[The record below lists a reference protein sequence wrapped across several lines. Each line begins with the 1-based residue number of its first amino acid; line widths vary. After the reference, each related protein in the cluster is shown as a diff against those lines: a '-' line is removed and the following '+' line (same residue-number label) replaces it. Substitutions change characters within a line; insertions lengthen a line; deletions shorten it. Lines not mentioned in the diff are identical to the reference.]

1 MSVEKNQLTFRSEKA
16 YQLHLEQSWN
26 DDVEAL
32 LPQQGQNYFDQLTKR
47 LSRLLAAD
55 RVYVASFDLELSFGT
70 TISDFYEN
78 TLWDNYEFYVPNT
91 SLEEV
96 AKGKSFI
103 IADSL
108 NNSFPDDDALK
119 RYKAMIALPAL
130 DHDDNVI
137 GLIVALFENSF
148 PWVDAAKS
156 ILDFCMG
163 RIGAEMMS
171 FYKARQLNDMN
182 HQLLREL
189 ALSNQ
194 LKEELSRLAYIDRVT
209 GLPNRE
215 QFLVDV
221 KIYDDLSEY
230 WIAMFG
236 LDCFKPINESMG
248 IESGDALM
256 KEIGLR
262 ISSANLYETRLYKWT
277 GDEYLLFGRI
287 DKTFDEFKVM
297 SQCDELFKAPFDV
310 SGSHVHI
317 NRSTG
322 VSLLNK
328 HKVVDEAIQAVCIA
342 MQRAKI
348 RGGNRTVHYDDTMNQ
363 SDAQFFKVHSMMQEG
378 ISKHQFTPYYQ
389 PIYDPKAEEYTG
401 YEALM
406 RWIGPNGQPVFFP
419 DQFIP
424 IAERSGLIIALGK
437 EMIETAITRVAEWN
451 KSYKFTRDLAINLS
465 PLQFHDDSL
474 IQDIEKIVL
483 RVGVDP
489 AIIKF
494 EITESL
500 FVHEGEYVL
509 GKLQELKSMGFRLS
523 LDDFGTGYSSLAYL
537 QNYPFDIIKIDKCF
551 VDDVVE
557 SKKSRALIKAVFIL
571 AQDLGMK
578 IVAEGVE
585 TEEQA
590 HCLSMM
596 GIDYL
601 QGYYFSRPLPA
612 NQIEGT
618 YTSKISMDSS
628 IVKPNTLPN

>member
-1 MSVEKNQLTFRSEKA
+1 
-16 YQLHLEQSWN
+16 
-26 DDVEAL
+26 
-32 LPQQGQNYFDQLTKR
+32 
-47 LSRLLAAD
+47 
-55 RVYVASFDLELSFGT
+55 
-70 TISDFYEN
+70 
-78 TLWDNYEFYVPNT
+78 
-91 SLEEV
+91 
-96 AKGKSFI
+96 
-103 IADSL
+103 
-108 NNSFPDDDALK
+108 
-119 RYKAMIALPAL
+119 
-130 DHDDNVI
+130 
-137 GLIVALFENSF
+137 
-148 PWVDAAKS
+148 
-156 ILDFCMG
+156 
-163 RIGAEMMS
+163 
-171 FYKARQLNDMN
+171 
-182 HQLLREL
+182 
-189 ALSNQ
+189 
-194 LKEELSRLAYIDRVT
+194 
-209 GLPNRE
+209 
-215 QFLVDV
+215 
-221 KIYDDLSEY
+221 
-230 WIAMFG
+230 
-236 LDCFKPINESMG
+236 
-248 IESGDALM
+248 
-256 KEIGLR
+256 
-262 ISSANLYETRLYKWT
+262 
-277 GDEYLLFGRI
+277 
-287 DKTFDEFKVM
+287 
-297 SQCDELFKAPFDV
+297 
-310 SGSHVHI
+310 
-317 NRSTG
+317 
-322 VSLLNK
+322 
-328 HKVVDEAIQAVCIA
+328 
-342 MQRAKI
+342 
-348 RGGNRTVHYDDTMNQ
+348 
-363 SDAQFFKVHSMMQEG
+363 
-378 ISKHQFTPYYQ
+378 
-389 PIYDPKAEEYTG
+389 
-401 YEALM
+401 LM